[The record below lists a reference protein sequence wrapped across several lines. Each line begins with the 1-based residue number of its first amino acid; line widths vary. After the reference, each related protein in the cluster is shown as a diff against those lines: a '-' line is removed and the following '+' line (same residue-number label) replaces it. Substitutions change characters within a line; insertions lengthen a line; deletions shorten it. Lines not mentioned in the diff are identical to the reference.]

1 MYAKEQALF
10 SRKEGLDGRWHD
22 APLLPPN
29 VDGVAWMERIS
40 LDRAKCAQAVRFDMD
55 TDVSWEVDFI
65 QIPMCRT
72 DDIQAR
78 TLFMF
83 AAVDAK
89 TGERRLW
96 RKMAVDPKFPRNGTL
111 ESLQV
116 LWESLAAHLL
126 DAVIRYGKVPGS
138 VHVRSQRMMRM
149 LRPLG
154 MQLPF
159 RLVLHREMPRLTA
172 AVNQSIQDQTI

>member
-1 MYAKEQALF
+1 
-10 SRKEGLDGRWHD
+10 
-22 APLLPPN
+22 
-29 VDGVAWMERIS
+29 
-40 LDRAKCAQAVRFDMD
+40 
-55 TDVSWEVDFI
+55 
-65 QIPMCRT
+65 
-72 DDIQAR
+72 
-78 TLFMF
+78 MF

-172 AVNQSIQDQTI
+172 VVNQSIQDQTI